1 MSEIKTSHYKIRS
14 PLSRP
19 WQPFSLVLLAD
30 LHNASFGPRNE
41 RLLQEIRAADPRA
54 VLAAG
59 DMVVAKGKRFQ
70 ADAAVELLGELT
82 RRYPVFYA
90 NGNHEDRLELKK
102 ETFGDAYQ
110 NYMEEIQSLGVR
122 LLMNTS
128 QQLEINRMKLAIY
141 GYRPDWKYY
150 RHGCR
155 EEMTER
161 ELTEALGEPDPD
173 VFTILLAHHPSYFK
187 AYARWGADLTLSG
200 HLHGGMVRLPL
211 LGGVVSPGW
220 TLFPKYDHGLYT
232 MGSKKMIVSA
242 GLASHTIK
250 LRLNNPPELVVIDF
264 L

>member
-1 MSEIKTSHYKIRS
+1 M
-14 PLSRP
+14 
-19 WQPFSLVLLAD
+19 PFSEVLNQQAATAYLQKSVLGRVPQALLFCGPSGVGKKKAALEFAKALNCLDPQAREKGDACGLCAHCRAIDAGTYAD
-30 LHNASFGPRNE
+30 
-41 RLLQEIRAADPRA
+41 
-54 VLAAG
+54 V
-59 DMVVAKGKRFQ
+59 VVADFLYQ
-70 ADAAVELLGELT
+70 A
-82 RRYPVFYA
+82 
-90 NGNHEDRLELKK
+90 RLELKK

-128 QQLEINRMKLAIY
+128 QQMEINRMKLAIY